1 MAMFGYMT
9 DIETVEAT
17 SVQRITATGYYS
29 NSVTK
34 QSLMCIQ
41 VKTWNRCCFTF

>member
-17 SVQRITATGYYS
+17 SVEEITATGYYS
-29 NSVTK
+29 NG
-34 QSLMCIQ
+34 LLALIMLY
-41 VKTWNRCCFTF
+41 R

>member
-17 SVQRITATGYYS
+17 SVEEITATGYYS
-29 NSVTK
+29 NSFQTLIK
-34 QSLMCIQ
+34 LY
-41 VKTWNRCCFTF
+41 R

>member
-17 SVQRITATGYYS
+17 SVETITATGYYS
-29 NSVTK
+29 NK
-34 QSLMCIQ
+34 FLNIP
-41 VKTWNRCCFTF
+41 NLFYR

>member
-17 SVQRITATGYYS
+17 SVQQVTAKGYYS
-29 NSVTK
+29 NSY
-34 QSLMCIQ
+34 
-41 VKTWNRCCFTF
+41 

>member
-17 SVQRITATGYYS
+17 SVEEITATGYYS
-29 NSVTK
+29 NSSQTV
-34 QSLMCIQ
+34 LMCLQ
-41 VKTWNRCCFTF
+41 VMICSHYCSTS